1 MGFILAG
8 ILTGKPLWTGH
19 DREKLL
25 GGIYKVTGTPAK
37 SNYEIAA
44 KYPYYKKPEK
54 KYGERV
60 VKVLQQQLQD
70 RAPEF
75 EKEIDLVSQMLRLDP
90 DDRCT
95 VEQALSHEVMKEYE
109 EMSRSDDFRAWFA
122 RDWLALKKSVITMS
136 RKVAEDDYRKHQVA
150 VAMAPS
156 RAAHPDDLYAMDD
169 LLSPSPS
176 NKKAKYDHNSD

>member
-8 ILTGKPLWTGH
+8 ILTGKPLWAGH

-25 GGIYKVTGTPAK
+25 TALYKVTGTPSKA
-37 SNYEIAA
+37 NYEIAA

-75 EKEIDLVSQMLRLDP
+75 EKEIDLVSRMLRLDP

-95 VEQALSHEVMKEYE
+95 AEQALSHEVMVEYQVV
-109 EMSRSDDFRAWFA
+109 SRSDEFRAAFA
-122 RDWLALKKSVITMS
+122 RDWLTLKKSVISMS

-156 RAAHPDDLYAMDD
+156 RAANPDDLYAMDD

-176 NKKAKYDHNSD
+176 NKKAKYNVDSN